1 MKGAMTRPG
10 VYQMATMAT
19 MATIHAMRESVIDLR
34 AFSRPSLTESVDL
47 FASRSFFDVARVV
60 REHDEADADD
70 GGCRPDEH
78 HGFEAKRENLKARE
92 RNEAAHDD
100 AADRFSDGEV

>member
-1 MKGAMTRPG
+1 MKRRYDEARRIPDGDDGDDGDDPCDE
-10 VYQMATMAT
+10 
-19 MATIHAMRESVIDLR
+19 ESVIELARFLAAELDR
-34 AFSRPSLTESVDL
+34 KRRSVRL
-47 FASRSFFDVARVV
+47 AVFFDVARVV